1 MAGLKWLE
9 GNRLQITPPKRTKKI
24 TGTRFATILGLNPW
38 STAFEMWCAI
48 TKTFELPFEDTI
60 YTIAGKTIEPK
71 QAEYMKK
78 SYGMDLITPTDR
90 YGADYFNKTWGDF
103 FPDSKHLGGMWDFLG
118 VDENGVVD
126 TVLEMKTTKRIE
138 DWQNDAPEYYA
149 LQAALYAYLLGVD
162 NVVMV
167 ASFLEEKDYADP
179 SKYVPNVKNTIT
191 VEFKVS
197 ERYPDFAEKVAQV
210 EQWWADYV
218 DTGIS
223 PVFDEKKDAE
233 ILKALRTHNLT
244 PDTDIDA
251 LIAEAEGLKTE
262 VDKATAAIADKEK
275 RLKEINDIIKEHAM
289 KQFRPG
295 DKKVEVKGATYT
307 WAISRSETTT
317 IDIPVD
323 GTIYVLGGKDGNK
336 RATVMTLN
344 GRDLVLGKN
353 WELPDLSGA
362 PVAAGKVELAPM
374 TCTFMVL

>member
-1 MAGLKWLE
+1 MTKIQWLE
-9 GNRLQITPPKRTKKI
+9 GNRLQIDPPKRTKKI

-38 STAFEMWCAI
+38 SSPFEMWCAI
-48 TKTFELPFEDTI
+48 TKTFELPFEDTV
-60 YTIAGKTIEPK
+60 YTVAGKTIEPK

-78 SYGMDLITPTDR
+78 SYGMELISPTDR

-103 FPDSKHLGGMWDFLG
+103 FPDSKHLGGMWDYLA
-118 VDENGVVD
+118 VDEDGKVD

-138 DWQNDAPEYYA
+138 DWQNDVPEYYA

-179 SKYVPNVKNTIT
+179 SKYVPNIKNTIT

-244 PDTDIDA
+244 PDTDITA
-251 LIAEAEGLKTE
+251 LIAEAESLKTE

-275 RLKEINDIIKEHAM
+275 RLKEVNDIIKEHAM
-289 KQFRPG
+289 KQFREG
-295 DKKVEVKGATYT
+295 DEKVEVKGSTYT
-307 WAISRSETTT
+307 WTVSRSETTT
-317 IDIPVD
+317 INKKALEAD
-323 GTIYVLGGKDGNK
+323 GLLEKYQTKTEQY
-336 RATVMTLN
+336 RMTV
-344 GRDLVLGKN
+344 K
-353 WELPDLSGA
+353 
-362 PVAAGKVELAPM
+362 
-374 TCTFMVL
+374 

>member
-1 MAGLKWLE
+1 MADIKWLE
-9 GNRLQITPPKRTKKI
+9 GNRLQIAPPKRTKKI

-60 YTIAGKTIEPK
+60 YTVAGKTIEPK

-103 FPDSKHLGGMWDFLG
+103 FPENKHLGGMWDYLG
-118 VDENGVVD
+118 VDEDGKVD

-179 SKYVPNVKNTIT
+179 SKFVPNVKNTIT

-197 ERYPDFAEKVAQV
+197 ERYPDFAQKVAQV

-251 LIAEAEGLKTE
+251 LISEAEGLKTE

-295 DKKVEVKGATYT
+295 DKKVEVKGSTYT

-317 IDIPVD
+317 IDKKALEAD
-323 GTIYVLGGKDGNK
+323 GLLDKYQKKTEQFRL
-336 RATVMTLN
+336 TV
-344 GRDLVLGKN
+344 K
-353 WELPDLSGA
+353 
-362 PVAAGKVELAPM
+362 
-374 TCTFMVL
+374 

>member
-1 MAGLKWLE
+1 MADIKWLE
-9 GNRLQITPPKRTKKI
+9 GNRLQIDPPKRTKKI

-60 YTIAGKTIEPK
+60 YTVAGKTIEPK

-251 LIAEAEGLKTE
+251 LITEAEGLKTE

-317 IDIPVD
+317 IDKKALEAD
-323 GTIYVLGGKDGNK
+323 GLLDKYQKKTEQF
-336 RATVMTLN
+336 RMTV
-344 GRDLVLGKN
+344 K
-353 WELPDLSGA
+353 
-362 PVAAGKVELAPM
+362 
-374 TCTFMVL
+374 

>member
-1 MAGLKWLE
+1 MADIKWLE
-9 GNRLQITPPKRTKKI
+9 GNRLQIAPPKRTKKI

-60 YTIAGKTIEPK
+60 YTVAGKTIEPK

-233 ILKALRTHNLT
+233 ILKALRTHNLA

-317 IDIPVD
+317 IDKKALEAD
-323 GTIYVLGGKDGNK
+323 GLLDKYQKKTEQF
-336 RATVMTLN
+336 RMTV
-344 GRDLVLGKN
+344 K
-353 WELPDLSGA
+353 
-362 PVAAGKVELAPM
+362 
-374 TCTFMVL
+374 

>member
-1 MAGLKWLE
+1 MADIKWLD
-9 GNRLQITPPKRTKKI
+9 GNRLQIAPPKRTKKV

-38 STAFEMWCAI
+38 SSPFEMWCAI
-48 TKTFELPFEDTI
+48 TKTFELPFEDTL
-60 YTIAGKTIEPK
+60 YTVAGKTIEPK

-78 SYGMDLITPTDR
+78 SYGMELISPTDR

-103 FPDSKHLGGMWDFLG
+103 FPESPHLGGMWDYLG

-138 DWQNDAPEYYA
+138 DWQNDVPEYYA

-162 NVVMV
+162 NVIMV
-167 ASFLEEKDYADP
+167 ASFLEEKDYNDP

-289 KQFRPG
+289 KQFREG
-295 DKKVEVKGATYT
+295 DKKVEVKGSTYT
-307 WAISRSETTT
+307 WTVSRSETTG
-317 IDIPVD
+317 IDKNALKAD
-323 GTIYVLGGKDGNK
+323 GLLDKYSKKTETY
-336 RATVMTLN
+336 RMTV
-344 GRDLVLGKN
+344 K
-353 WELPDLSGA
+353 
-362 PVAAGKVELAPM
+362 
-374 TCTFMVL
+374 